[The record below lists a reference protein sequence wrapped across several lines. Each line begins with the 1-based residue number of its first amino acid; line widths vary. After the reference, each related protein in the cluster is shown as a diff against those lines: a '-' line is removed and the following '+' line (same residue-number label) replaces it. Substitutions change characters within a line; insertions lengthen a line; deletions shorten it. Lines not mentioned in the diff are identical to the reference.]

1 MENWLAKVGPSPS
14 KKVVFICF
22 KGSPLKVINDAFYFM
37 LKSVFVLEISRFLSK
52 LFDQVQKR
60 LDNKAQV
67 YLKFMKS
74 QTGQ

>member
-1 MENWLAKVGPSPS
+1 M
-14 KKVVFICF
+14 
-22 KGSPLKVINDAFYFM
+22 INDAFYFM

-60 LDNKAQV
+60 LDNEAEV

>member
-1 MENWLAKVGPSPS
+1 
-14 KKVVFICF
+14 
-22 KGSPLKVINDAFYFM
+22 M

-52 LFDQVQKR
+52 LFDQVQKQ